1 MKDIYMMDEMI
12 IVDHHHLSAM
22 DRIQLAFNAD
32 NRLILIRVKLIY
44 QLENIAATY
53 LFLHDDNK

>member
-1 MKDIYMMDEMI
+1 MMDEMI

-44 QLENIAATY
+44 QLENIAPTY